1 MISTLPNLHYFPLFS
16 ALGFSNECLM
26 RYIYTLQESNVK
38 LLEELNDGKKI
49 DFLLLVIETING
61 KSTNLKE
68 TF

>member
-1 MISTLPNLHYFPLFS
+1 
-16 ALGFSNECLM
+16 M

-68 TF
+68 TLILG